1 MNALLRKED
10 LEINPTPRVP
20 ICLCLDVS
28 SSMGR
33 IVGGQT
39 HDTGRREF
47 RDGKWWRIV
56 KGGVTALKEMI
67 AGVNLFYDNLL
78 EDDVARYA
86 AEICVVT
93 FGDNAELIMDFANLD
108 RQEEE
113 RQQKISALKA
123 KGETAMGEAVNMAL
137 DCLEARK
144 QEYKDAGV
152 DYYQPW
158 LVLMT
163 DGEPNGSESE
173 LNRAIARTND
183 LASHRKLTI
192 FPIGIGDE
200 ADMQCLKKFSPRRP
214 PLKLKGMNF
223 KEFFEWLSASVSRTS
238 QSMPGDV
245 VKLDLDGIK
254 TWGEL

>member
-39 HDTGRREF
+39 RDTGRREF

-56 KGGVTALKEMI
+56 KGGVTALQEMI
-67 AGVNLFYDNLL
+67 GGVNLFYDNLL

-93 FGDNAELIMDFANLD
+93 FGDKAELIMDFANLD

-152 DYYQPW
+152 DYY
-158 LVLMT
+158 
-163 DGEPNGSESE
+163 
-173 LNRAIARTND
+173 
-183 LASHRKLTI
+183 
-192 FPIGIGDE
+192 
-200 ADMQCLKKFSPRRP
+200 
-214 PLKLKGMNF
+214 
-223 KEFFEWLSASVSRTS
+223 
-238 QSMPGDV
+238 
-245 VKLDLDGIK
+245 
-254 TWGEL
+254 